1 MRWLLLAVTLVAA
14 CEWAYVHG
22 YSTACV
28 AFGFLA
34 LNAFRMY
41 LRPDLLEM
49 VMAWRQ
55 RDEAI
60 ESNRPRK
67 S

>member
-1 MRWLLLAVTLVAA
+1 
-14 CEWAYVHG
+14 
-22 YSTACV
+22 
-28 AFGFLA
+28 
-34 LNAFRMY
+34 MY